1 MTFVH
6 QRALCKFAAGNH
18 KHNNQLVWAESG
30 RVLGKSVY
38 PMFESPNICSSFG
51 LKRPISVRFYLQVS
65 LWLSSF
71 RFGFNTKVKSLWK
84 KCIYRGDQ
92 WSNSQFQLFGKSM
105 VFILS
110 RLTVG
115 LWFLLLLWFVAVSNG
130 AHANIIIYNLLRFFL
145 AMVVLAAHPSRFN
158 SNRMY
163 CSKTV
168 MLSSG

>member
-1 MTFVH
+1 M
-6 QRALCKFAAGNH
+6 
-18 KHNNQLVWAESG
+18 S
-30 RVLGKSVY
+30 GKSVY
-38 PMFESPNICSSFG
+38 PMFESPNICSSIG

-65 LWLSSF
+65 LWLSLF
-71 RFGFNTKVKSLWK
+71 RFGFDTNVESLWK
-84 KCIYRGDQ
+84 KCIYCGDQ
-92 WSNSQFQLFGKSM
+92 WSNSQFQLIGKNM

-130 AHANIIIYNLLRFFL
+130 AHANIIICNVLQFFSV
-145 AMVVLAAHPSRFN
+145 MVVLAAHLANPPHWSRFN

-168 MLSSG
+168 MVPSG